1 MELTLG
7 PVLFEWKRE
16 EMVKFYEGVA
26 GMDIDTVYLGEVV
39 CTRKLALNFDDI
51 ERIAG
56 ILADSG
62 KKVVLSSLAVISNE
76 EELEFTR
83 RLAGFPYPIEANDM
97 SVLNIADPSKREVL
111 AGPHITAYNAP
122 SIEFLKEVGVR
133 HVTFPVELPRE
144 SVLYNIRETGIE
156 AEVFVH
162 GKVPLAFS
170 WRCYTSRAFGLG
182 KTECRHHC
190 AKYPDGMEIKTMDS
204 EPVFTINGT
213 TLLSASTYTL
223 IESVEDLRDIGV
235 KALRVSPQYRG
246 TGKIVELFRRRMRGE
261 TAAEAGLEELKGS
274 TGESF
279 CNGWYMGGAGK
290 DYIVNARSSSG
301 AQQKGG
307 IYG

>member
-16 EMVKFYEGVA
+16 ELVKFYEEVA
-26 GMDIDTVYLGEVV
+26 GMDIDRVYLGEVV

-56 ILADSG
+56 SLIDSG

-83 RLAGFPYPIEANDM
+83 RLAGFPYAIEANDM

-122 SIEFLKEVGVR
+122 SIEFLKETGVR
-133 HVTFPVELPRE
+133 HVTFPVELPRG

-190 AKYPDGMEIKTMDS
+190 AKYPDGMEIKTMDG
-204 EPVFTINGT
+204 EPVFTVNGT

-235 KALRVSPQYRG
+235 KALRISPQYRE

-261 TAAEAGLEELKGS
+261 TTAEAGLEELKGS
-274 TGESF
+274 TGGSF

-290 DYIVNARSSSG
+290 DYIAKARSSSG
-301 AQQKGG
+301 AQEKGG

>member
-7 PVLFEWKRE
+7 PVLFEWKRDE
-16 EMVKFYEGVA
+16 LVRFYEEVA
-26 GMDIDTVYLGEVV
+26 GMDIDVVYLGEVV
-39 CTRKLALNFDDI
+39 CTRKLSLRFDDI

-56 ILADSG
+56 MLTDSG

-83 RLAGFPYPIEANDM
+83 RLAAFPYAIEANDM

-122 SIEFLKEVGVR
+122 SVEFLKEIGVK

-144 SVLYNIRETGIE
+144 SVAHCISATGIE
-156 AEVFVH
+156 GEVFVH

-182 KTECRHHC
+182 KTNCQHHC
-190 AKYPDGMEIKTMDS
+190 TRYPDGMELKTMDS
-204 EPVFTINGT
+204 EPLFTANGT
-213 TLLSASTYTL
+213 TLLSADTYTL
-223 IESVEDLRDIGV
+223 VESVEDLETIGV
-235 KALRVSPQYRG
+235 KSLRISPQYRG
-246 TGKIVELFRRRMRGE
+246 TAKVVEVFRRTMRGE
-261 TAAEAGLEELKGS
+261 IGAVSALEELKS
-274 TGESF
+274 ASGEGF

-290 DYIVNARSSSG
+290 DYIAKARGSSG
-301 AQQKGG
+301 AR
-307 IYG
+307 